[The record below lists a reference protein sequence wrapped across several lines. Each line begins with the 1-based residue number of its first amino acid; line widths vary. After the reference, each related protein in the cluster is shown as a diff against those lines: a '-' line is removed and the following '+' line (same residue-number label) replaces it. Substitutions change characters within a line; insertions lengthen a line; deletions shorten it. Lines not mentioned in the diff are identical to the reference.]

1 MNLPSFCFE
10 LLDSASITSLLDDD
24 RREDS
29 YEDRSS
35 VGKIV
40 SLEDLSCESRHWNV
54 KEILFGFKKKVLN
67 VRNKRKFLWNK
78 YNLILIDL
86 SFGTFVAL
94 RNILSRFLFFFYVI
108 IRLLIF
114 TQIHKLYIN
123 K

>member
-94 RNILSRFLFFFYVI
+94 RNILSRFLFFFL
-108 IRLLIF
+108 RD
-114 TQIHKLYIN
+114 N
-123 K
+123 